1 MMIDSLDIVRK
12 GDKVIG
18 IKIIILK
25 FRKIILWIELSD
37 CYWLGFCIC
46 VMVYGC

>member
-1 MMIDSLDIVRK
+1 MMIDCLDIVRK

-25 FRKIILWIELSD
+25 FRKIILWIELSR
-37 CYWLGFCIC
+37 CLENVFF
-46 VMVYGC
+46 VKL